1 MVVSLKLPSTATCS
15 AGQPMRPPTAPVL
28 QLGGQ
33 LGPPMGAS
41 HTRGVGL
48 MEAGNWD
55 GAVREFSEA
64 LDNAQGAACKKEAQ
78 YLAAVKLLKVGD
90 LSCLLGPRRGWN

>member
-1 MVVSLKLPSTATCS
+1 MVVCLNLPTTAICYV
-15 AGQPMRPPTAPVL
+15 GQPMRPPTAPVL

-55 GAVREFSEA
+55 GAVKEFSKA
-64 LDNAQGAACKKEAQ
+64 LDNAQGAACRKEAQ

-90 LSCLLGPRRGWN
+90 LSCLLAPRHEV

>member
-1 MVVSLKLPSTATCS
+1 
-15 AGQPMRPPTAPVL
+15 MRPPTAPVL

-55 GAVREFSEA
+55 GAVKEFSKA
-64 LDNAQGAACKKEAQ
+64 LDNAQGAACRKEAQ

-90 LSCLLGPRRGWN
+90 LSCLQAPGHALD